1 MKLALFLVLGC
12 LASLPVL
19 AEDWT
24 TSDGKTYKDVKVVS
38 HDDAYVTI
46 LDDRGGGRVLIATL
60 SPDLQKQF
68 GYDPVKAAAA
78 IAKVAAQ
85 DERDKEAVAREQAAS
100 QASAQQGQDALNAAV
115 AQASLPPPPGTS
127 TPVADTTPDASAPPS
142 GDVANEGPAYGTSE
156 IDNSGYG
163 YYGGYGYGPG
173 IIILSNGQR
182 RYINHPGTGGGFV
195 PGSKG
200 ETTTHTFTT
209 GTSTA
214 PTFRAVTTGLP
225 AGGATTGTTGNGHH

>member
-1 MKLALFLVLGC
+1 MKPVLILVLCG
-12 LASLPVL
+12 LVSLPVL

-46 LDDRGGGRVLIATL
+46 LDSDGGARVLIATL
-60 SPDLQKQF
+60 NPDLQKQF

-85 DERDKEAVAREQAAS
+85 DERDKEALAREQQAS
-100 QASAQQGQDALNAAV
+100 QAAAQQGQDALNAAV

-127 TPVADTTPDASAPPS
+127 TPVADASPDSGAPPS

-156 IDNSGYG
+156 IDSYPYG
-163 YYGGYGYGPG
+163 YYGGYSGGY
-173 IIILSNGQR
+173 IILSNGQR
-182 RYINHPGTGGGFV
+182 RYMNHPGTGGGFV

-200 ETTTHTFTT
+200 GTTTHTVTT
-209 GTSTA
+209 GASTA

-225 AGGATTGTTGNGHH
+225 AGGGGAGAGAVTTGHH